1 MSNHMMTLTGIAAR
15 LRGHNIL
22 ITGTFPD
29 DIEKSVT
36 VQHDDIITLY
46 GCNPAAFMEAYGDNE
61 AVLCELFTSIAGIA
75 LSLFF
80 NLLKFIFYG
89 KH

>member
-15 LRGHNIL
+15 LRGHNVL

-29 DIEKSVT
+29 DIERTVT

-46 GCNPAAFMEAYGDNE
+46 GCNPAQFMESFGDDE
-61 AVLCELFTSIAGIA
+61 IVLAELFTSIAGIA
-75 LSLFF
+75 LS
-80 NLLKFIFYG
+80 
-89 KH
+89 